1 MASGSLQVFFFNFLN
16 FLYIYIYIYIY
27 IFFFFFCESVGIVSK
42 GQFYSLDS
50 FSCPKNLREN
60 NRSVQNADCRPS
72 IKCRLQTGCKM
83 QTENLNCFF
92 VCYVITCHHT
102 ITTNYRVSRNRFS
115 AIIFHDP
122 LHFCGIFLAR
132 FLIYFV
138 FNRAAIAFWFLTKRP
153 QSFFMKFE
161 AFV

>member
-1 MASGSLQVFFFNFLN
+1 MASGSLQVFFLIFKF
-16 FLYIYIYIYIY
+16 FYIF
-27 IFFFFFCESVGIVSK
+27 FFFFFCESVGIVSK

-60 NRSVQNADCRPS
+60 NRSVQNADCRPG

-92 VCYVITCHHT
+92 VCYVITCHLT
-102 ITTNYRVSRNRFS
+102 ITTYRVSRNRFS
-115 AIIFHDP
+115 AIIFHDH

-153 QSFFMKFE
+153 QSFLMKFE